1 MVPNEIY
8 VKTAVGL
15 EQVRSLKELLA
26 PATRIAFF
34 MVDGLAPAE
43 EILDELSGLGVTVE
57 DIDRLISAGFIA
69 PRDPPQPPPPPDRP
83 VETDALPREREPAAP
98 AGTDYTFI
106 ARQFMNE
113 TVVNAV
119 GLRSFF
125 FILKLEK
132 ASNLKDLRLLL
143 AEYTKLIE
151 KGTASREAE
160 ILTRRARELTQEG
173 GPRKRGD
180 PKG

>member
-8 VKTAVGL
+8 VKTALGL
-15 EQVRSLKELLA
+15 EQVRSLKESLS
-26 PATRIAFF
+26 PAMRIAFF

-43 EILDELSGLGVTVE
+43 EILDKLSGLGVTSE
-57 DIDRLISAGFIA
+57 DIDRLISSGFIA
-69 PRDPPQPPPPPDRP
+69 PRDPPQPAPRRDRP
-83 VETDALPREREPAAP
+83 VDADAPPREREAAAP
-98 AGTDYTFI
+98 AGTDYAFI

-132 ASNLKDLRLLL
+132 ASTLKDLRLLL
-143 AEYTKLIE
+143 ADYAKLIE
-151 KGTASREAE
+151 KGTGSLEAE
-160 ILTRRARELTQEG
+160 MLTRRARELTQEG

>member
-15 EQVRSLKELLA
+15 EQVRSLKESLA
-26 PATRIAFF
+26 PAMRIAFF

-43 EILDELSGLGVTVE
+43 EILDKLSGLGVTSE
-57 DIDRLISAGFIA
+57 DIDRLLSSGFIA
-69 PRDPPQPPPPPDRP
+69 PMRPPQSPPPDRP
-83 VETDALPREREPAAP
+83 VGTDALPREREPAAP

-132 ASNLKDLRLLL
+132 ASTLKDLRLLL
-143 AEYTKLIE
+143 AEFTKLIE
-151 KGTASREAE
+151 KGTGSLEAE
-160 ILTRRARELTQEG
+160 ILSRRARELTQEG